1 MRGHLSGLSR
11 KTQTAPSV
19 YSGGTGSLGEAGA
32 EVGEGGAALDLHQ
45 LPRPP
50 CLVSPAPGIAPA
62 IGPAHAKVLMREE
75 GRGAGVLTVKGGRP
89 EGRQGARLG
98 QPHQPW

>member
-45 LPRPP
+45 RPRPP
-50 CLVSPAPGIAPA
+50 YLVSPTPGIAPA
-62 IGPAHAKVLMREE
+62 IGPAHAKVLTREE

-89 EGRQGARLG
+89 ERRQGARLG